1 VAEKKHLTIKE
12 WEDFQEMVQGSKED
26 LEIVISNLRNLN
38 VDLIYILL
46 LVKSMRYNLQTYR
59 IKREHRAA
67 ILAEFLDDLDSD
79 TRFHV
84 ITDTDHSDYG
94 LNAEVALPF
103 KKLDNIINESYSDD
117 HNVRTLFNKVI
128 SEHWSTLIP
137 QNKDWDFLK
146 NVEVKVET

>member
-1 VAEKKHLTIKE
+1 
-12 WEDFQEMVQGSKED
+12 
-26 LEIVISNLRNLN
+26 
-38 VDLIYILL
+38 
-46 LVKSMRYNLQTYR
+46 MRYNLQTYR